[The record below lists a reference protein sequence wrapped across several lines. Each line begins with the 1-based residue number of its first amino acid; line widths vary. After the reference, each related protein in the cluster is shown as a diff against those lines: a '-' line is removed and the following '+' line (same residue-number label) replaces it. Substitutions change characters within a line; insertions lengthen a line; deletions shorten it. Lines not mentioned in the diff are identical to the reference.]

1 MVLNQCND
9 DLQPYTFCSIVRKS
23 DYCTD
28 TRPVTLQACSQYFL
42 SEKLL
47 LCTQLGLTFVWV
59 TKVGLIFISEENEL
73 LFVYTLYELRSQF
86 AKLPET
92 ECKIL
97 GFSKQ
102 TSSIVQSYQTILL
115 HN

>member
-9 DLQPYTFCSIVRKS
+9 DLQPNTFCTIVRKS

-59 TKVGLIFISEENEL
+59 TKVGLIFISEEN
-73 LFVYTLYELRSQF
+73 
-86 AKLPET
+86 
-92 ECKIL
+92 
-97 GFSKQ
+97 
-102 TSSIVQSYQTILL
+102 
-115 HN
+115 